1 MGPWVGGRL
10 RRAEATHYWVRG
22 HTHMHLG
29 WPPHTTGLLPRLHN
43 PMHPVVCV
51 VTPRRAEGAGVD
63 WASRGAVLTR
73 ARGWRGV
80 CRGGWAGVGGGG

>member
-1 MGPWVGGRL
+1 M

-63 WASRGAVLTR
+63 WASRGAVLTCTWMEGSVPR
-73 ARGWRGV
+73 RVG
-80 CRGGWAGVGGGG
+80 RGGRGGLTGGG